1 MNCNCEDIYPCKD
14 VERWESCPASIIAD
28 ADNYYTKHQVD
39 ELIESA
45 SGCCIT
51 PEEVDEKIEEA
62 VSGKQDTLIAG
73 SGITISGNVISAD
86 GADLSNYYT
95 KSETSGKTEIANALN
110 SLDNKKLDASAY
122 TPTDLS
128 NYYTKSET
136 SGKTELSTA
145 FNNKQDKLIA
155 GANITISGNVI
166 SAAGGSEPIIIDP
179 TLSSGS
185 SNPVANSAITN
196 ALDDKLDITA
206 YTPTDL
212 TNYYTKTE
220 SDGRYQPK
228 GEYAT
233 EEWVEDNYYSTAYTY
248 TKTQVDSLILNL
260 QNQISALT
268 EAMSEC
274 CSGTPTPTVEYQWI
288 TVVGEYIC
296 DGNDKYTKQRKLQS
310 TDGGQTWSGVI
321 PEEYRKGTLIEASSS
336 DCGAP
341 TGDTKLY
348 MSGGSY
354 NRSVTCIPEFGDSTN
369 LQGQL
374 TKLDTEAARNA
385 GTAATVVHAGS
396 LPTVAIVGD
405 CVELVNSGCFEDFRT
420 LTRIDFGNGV
430 KTMYSSVAAW
440 CTSLTSITIGTSIET
455 IGSGAF
461 SNCSNL
467 QSLTIMATT
476 PPTITNDMLNFSDNA
491 LIYVPCESISAYKT
505 AWSQYASRIQS
516 CPFTGKWLATY
527 TGGTTSSAACDSSSV
542 IAQNEITNKA
552 NLESILIGDCV
563 TSIDNAAFYDCADLT
578 SVIIPS
584 GVTSIGFRC
593 FQNCSGLTSVT
604 VEATTPPTLSQ
615 TNPFDNTNN
624 CPIYVPA
631 ESVNAYKTANGW
643 SQYSSRIQAIP

>member
-1 MNCNCEDIYPCKD
+1 MNCNCEDLYPD
-14 VERWESCPASIIAD
+14 NDMRRWESCPSSLIED
-28 ADNYYTKHQVD
+28 ANNYYTKHQVD
-39 ELIESA
+39 ELI
-45 SGCCIT
+45 SGSSGSCCIT
-51 PEEVDEKIEEA
+51 EEEVDEKIEEA

-110 SLDNKKLDASAY
+110 
-122 TPTDLS
+122 
-128 NYYTKSET
+128 
-136 SGKTELSTA
+136 G
-145 FNNKQDKLIA
+145 KQDKLIA

-196 ALDDKLDITA
+196 ALDDKLDVTA

-228 GEYAT
+228 GDYAT
-233 EEWVEDNYYSTAYTY
+233 EAWVEDNYYSTAYTY
-248 TKTQVDSLILNL
+248 TKTKVDSLILNL

-321 PEEYRKGTLIEASSS
+321 PEEYRMGTLIEASSS

-341 TGDTKLY
+341 SGGTKLY

-354 NRSVTCIPEFGDSTN
+354 NKSVTCIPEFGDSTN

-440 CTSLTSITIGTSIET
+440 CTQLTAVTIGTSIEI

-527 TGGTTSSAACDSSSV
+527 TGGTTSSSSAQCDASSA
-542 IAQNEITNKA
+542 ITENEITK
-552 NLESILIGDCV
+552 
-563 TSIDNAAFYDCADLT
+563 
-578 SVIIPS
+578 
-584 GVTSIGFRC
+584 
-593 FQNCSGLTSVT
+593 SGLTSVEIGDCIT
-604 VEATTPPTLSQ
+604 SISNDAFWNASSLLSVTIGSGITSFGNSVFGKCTSLQSITINAITPPTVTHNLLFNVNQ
-615 TNPFDNTNN
+615 N
-624 CPIYVPA
+624 CVIYVPA
-631 ESVNAYKTANGW
+631 QSVQAYKTAEVW
-643 SQYSSRIQAIP
+643 RDYYASRIQPIP

>member
-1 MNCNCEDIYPCKD
+1 MSNCGCGKEYTIHMGCCQPVLGP
-14 VERWESCPASIIAD
+14 VE
-28 ADNYYTKHQVD
+28 NYYTKHQID
-39 ELIESA
+39 KIIEDIEE

-51 PEEVDEKIEEA
+51 ADEVDEKIEEA

-95 KSETSGKTEIANALN
+95 KSETSGKTE
-110 SLDNKKLDASAY
+110 
-122 TPTDLS
+122 
-128 NYYTKSET
+128 
-136 SGKTELSTA
+136 LSTA
-145 FNNKQDKLIA
+145 FNSKQDTLTA
-155 GANITISGNVI
+155 GSGISIVNNVI
-166 SAAGGSEPIIIDP
+166 SATGGGGGIVDP
-179 TLSSGS
+179 SLDGDSP
-185 SNPVANSAITN
+185 NAVANSAITN
-196 ALDDKLDITA
+196 ALNGKLDITA

-228 GEYAT
+228 GDYAT
-233 EEWVEDNYYSTAYTY
+233 DAWVEDNYYSTAYTY

-288 TVVGEYIC
+288 TIVGEYIC

-341 TGDTKLY
+341 SGGTKLY

-461 SNCSNL
+461 SNNSNL

-476 PPTITNDMLNFSDNA
+476 PPTITNDILNFSDNA
-491 LIYVPCESISAYKT
+491 LIYVHSGSLNTYKA
-505 AWSQYASRIQS
+505 AWSVYADRI
-516 CPFTGKWLATY
+516 F
-527 TGGTTSSAACDSSSV
+527 
-542 IAQNEITNKA
+542 
-552 NLESILIGDCV
+552 
-563 TSIDNAAFYDCADLT
+563 
-578 SVIIPS
+578 
-584 GVTSIGFRC
+584 
-593 FQNCSGLTSVT
+593 
-604 VEATTPPTLSQ
+604 
-615 TNPFDNTNN
+615 
-624 CPIYVPA
+624 PI
-631 ESVNAYKTANGW
+631 
-643 SQYSSRIQAIP
+643 Q